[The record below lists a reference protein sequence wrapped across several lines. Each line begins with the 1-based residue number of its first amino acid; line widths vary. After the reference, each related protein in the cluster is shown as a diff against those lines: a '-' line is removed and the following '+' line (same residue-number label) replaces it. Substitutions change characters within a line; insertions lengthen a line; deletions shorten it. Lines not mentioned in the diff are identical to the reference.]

1 MGTLETPETHPFH
14 PLEVGVP
21 WTQVHLLR
29 AVPGSPEHRVLLVS
43 YLLTPLGAR
52 PRRPLHP
59 GGRSQS
65 LFHGSFKRKTR
76 RMLPFH
82 LLNDLI
88 PKRLVTTGSAWPD
101 SWVIFNLYSDETT
114 QTPSSSVFGP
124 NRSHTARPKG
134 TSGQRSRGWKGRG
147 AECV

>member
-1 MGTLETPETHPFH
+1 MSVTQGVDGSFSDLNLNLLPDGRPRSSAVGLGHPARGLSISMWSVGTPETPETRPFH

-29 AVPGSPEHRVLLVS
+29 AVPGSPEHRVLLAP

-88 PKRLVTTGSAWPD
+88 PKGLGHHGISVAW
-101 SWVIFNLYSDETT
+101 FLGH
-114 QTPSSSVFGP
+114 F
-124 NRSHTARPKG
+124 
-134 TSGQRSRGWKGRG
+134 
-147 AECV
+147 